1 MTLKTEV
8 CRHVLTD
15 RMPAAID
22 FSAIFGYNN
31 KAIEAKDESRIL
43 DCGNTLWLMISM
55 KQKYFISLSSIE
67 DLASKCFFDGYE
79 ATEDSVQQFVS
90 DSHIVKL
97 IVAWMGDC
105 CHE

>member
-1 MTLKTEV
+1 MTFKTEV
-8 CRHVLTD
+8 CPDALTD
-15 RMPAAID
+15 RMLADID
-22 FSAIFGYNN
+22 FFATLGYNK

-43 DCGNTLWLMISM
+43 DCSNTLWLMIIM

-67 DLASKCFFDGYE
+67 DLANKCFFDGYE
-79 ATEDSVQQFVS
+79 ATEDSVQQLVS

-97 IVAWMGDC
+97 IVAWMGDY

>member
-1 MTLKTEV
+1 
-8 CRHVLTD
+8 
-15 RMPAAID
+15 
-22 FSAIFGYNN
+22 
-31 KAIEAKDESRIL
+31 
-43 DCGNTLWLMISM
+43 M

-67 DLASKCFFDGYE
+67 DLANKCFFGGYE

-105 CHE
+105 CYE